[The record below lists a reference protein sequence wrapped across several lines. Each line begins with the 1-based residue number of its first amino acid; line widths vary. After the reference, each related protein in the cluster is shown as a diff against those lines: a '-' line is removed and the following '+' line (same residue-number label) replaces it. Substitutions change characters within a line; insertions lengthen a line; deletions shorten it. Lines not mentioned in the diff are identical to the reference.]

1 MLQKRSYV
9 LRKPFQIIPVL
20 LIASALFLSLAPA
33 QAQNP
38 CEAALQSSE
47 DVLDLDPSSPVSIE
61 QGVAEWDSE
70 ILKIRSAQTGL
81 LALSV
86 ESGPGAEGS
95 LYARG
100 ASGVRL
106 VNGAP
111 LRPERPLLTAVA
123 PGEVYCLRV
132 ALRSGADGAL
142 RVKIE
147 FVDLCRLGPLP
158 DDHGDSFACATSVHP
173 GDRPT
178 GSIAGGDRDVF
189 AFSLEIGETVEVQ
202 SDGGTEI
209 SGRLYDET
217 GTLLDSD
224 DDSGPGLGFLMS
236 RTLPAGRYFVRVESA
251 NGAAGAYTLSL
262 DQVP

>member
-1 MLQKRSYV
+1 MS
-9 LRKPFQIIPVL
+9 IAL
-20 LIASALFLSLAPA
+20 LLGLLSLTPA
-33 QAQNP
+33 QAQSP
-38 CEAALQSSE
+38 CDAALQSSQ

-86 ESGPGAEGS
+86 ESGSGAEGS
-95 LYARG
+95 LYSRG
-100 ASGVRL
+100 SSGVRL

-132 ALRSGADGAL
+132 APRSGADGAL

-147 FVDLCRLGPLP
+147 FVDLCRLGPSA
-158 DDHGDSFACATSVHP
+158 DDHGDSFACATSIHP
-173 GDRPT
+173 GDQPA
-178 GSIAGGDRDVF
+178 GSISGEDRDVF
-189 AFSLEIGETVEVQ
+189 AFSLETGGTVEIQ
-202 SDGGTEI
+202 SDGGTDI

-217 GTLLDSD
+217 GALLDSD
-224 DDSGPGLGFLMS
+224 DDNGPGLGFLMS
-236 RTLPAGRYFVRVESA
+236 RTLPAGRYFVRVENSH
-251 NGAAGAYTLSL
+251 GAAGAYTLSL